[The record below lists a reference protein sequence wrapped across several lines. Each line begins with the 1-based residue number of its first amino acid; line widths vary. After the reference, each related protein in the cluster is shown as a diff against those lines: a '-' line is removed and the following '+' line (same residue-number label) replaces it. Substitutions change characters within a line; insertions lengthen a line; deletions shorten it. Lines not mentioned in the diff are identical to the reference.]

1 MIKSIKTRKKFITPE
16 KAASFIPIFISAGVS
31 AIIIVFFVIPRYIKS
46 TKVNLELN
54 GLIRK
59 KNDLDNLKT
68 KYKVINQKFEKLNQ
82 EKTKIIELVTG
93 TKNLDTLLDKLGEIA
108 NKHGIE
114 YVSIVPVKLMNYIEN
129 PPKKDTLKTKNNKNK
144 KNKTKD
150 NKKIITDPLL
160 VKGSKKYVVDL
171 TFKAEFVNLL
181 AFLREL
187 EFQEGLILIN
197 DIDLKLISQNSN
209 NSEIN
214 NPNEKIEVK
223 LSTSFYGMP

>member
-31 AIIIVFFVIPRYIKS
+31 VIIILFFVIPRYIKS

-59 KNDLDNLKT
+59 KNDLDNLKS

-93 TKNLDTLLDKLGEIA
+93 SKNLDTLLDKLGEIA
-108 NKHGIE
+108 DKHGIE
-114 YVSIVPVKLMNYIEN
+114 YVSIVPIKLMNYIEN
-129 PPKKDTLKTKNNKNK
+129 TPKKDTLKNKNK
-144 KNKTKD
+144 KNKTK
-150 NKKIITDPLL
+150 NKTKNNKEIITDPLL

-187 EFQEGLILIN
+187 EFQENLILIN
-197 DIDLKLISQNSN
+197 DINLKLLSQNN

-214 NPNEKIEVK
+214 NPSEKIEVK
-223 LSTSFYGMP
+223 ISTTFYGKP